1 MKFFITLVAA
11 AGFASAATTTAA
23 CTKQSLAQSA
33 LNTLKTQLTLLGG
46 LVPCA
51 VQCFSAVGI
60 NVSTVTVQNIIDSC
74 NPDNDTIFKACL
86 SLCPSSESLDSFVVL
101 KLSQVETNCKA
112 IEAAIC

>member
-1 MKFFITLVAA
+1 MRVLALVAAA
-11 AGFASAATTTAA
+11 AGFAAAQTSTAA

-60 NVSTVTVQNIIDSC
+60 NASTATAQNIIDSC
-74 NPDNDTIFKACL
+74 NADNDAIFQACL
-86 SLCPSSESLDSFVVL
+86 SLCPSTETLDSYV
-101 KLSQVETNCKA
+101 
-112 IEAAIC
+112 